1 MRPRKLSSTQKKMI
15 ATALFGAGVIM
26 LLFLFRTSI
35 TGGASAILAPV
46 WKGSDSASSVI
57 FSVSDYFKSRTA
69 LIDENNKL
77 KDDVLS
83 AQTSVLDRNQLFE
96 ENLALKERLGR
107 VAQPNA
113 ALAAVIL
120 RPPEVP
126 YDTLLIDIGS
136 DGDIAVGD
144 KVAAQGTLLVGR
156 ISEVYAH
163 TSRVTLFSS
172 PGLSYNGFLRGSIP
186 VTAVGQGGGSLVMQV
201 PYDAGVKVGDLVT
214 LPGIESNT
222 GSVVEQVEPGQGDSA
237 VTAYLR
243 LPFDPYQLRFVD
255 VWRSGK

>member
-1 MRPRKLSSTQKKMI
+1 MI
-15 ATALFGAGVIM
+15 ATALFGAAVLLLM
-26 LLFLFRTSI
+26 LLFRSSI
-35 TGGASAILAPV
+35 TGGASAVFTPI
-46 WKGSDSASSVI
+46 WKGSDSAAGVISSV
-57 FSVSDYFKSRTA
+57 SEYFKSRSA
-69 LIDENNKL
+69 LIVENTKL
-77 KDDVLS
+77 KDDILS
-83 AQTSVLDRNQLFE
+83 SQTSVLDRNQLYE
-96 ENLALKERLGR
+96 ENLTLKERLGR
-107 VAQPNA
+107 EAQPNA
-113 ALAAVIL
+113 ALAAVVL

-126 YDTLLIDIGS
+126 YDTLLIDIGADS
-136 DGDIAVGD
+136 DIAVGD
-144 KVAAQGTLLVGR
+144 KVAAQGTLLIGR
-156 ISEVYAH
+156 VSEVYAH

-186 VTAVGQGGGSLVMQV
+186 VTAIGQGGGSLVMQV
-201 PYDAGVKVGDLVT
+201 PYDAQVKVGDLVA